1 MENLNLESILDNIVE
16 SILFISGEGVLI
28 SDISEKLGVEIKD
41 IQNAVEKLKTKYSE
55 QSGIQLVS
63 YNNKIQFSSNPQYS
77 NFVESVLNPIRE
89 KALTKA
95 TLETIAIIAYKQPI
109 TRLEIE
115 EIRGVSSDYSVQVLI
130 EHNLIEM
137 VGRKDAPGKPI
148 LFGTTDEFLKRFN
161 LPNLNSLPQQEDL
174 MERIKLVKENS
185 SNSLYNDFKL
195 PDEEKENENEEI
207 INIDLDETDEN
218 LEEES
223 MVKEKILESM
233 LEDEVPAFLKSET
246 NLQKVE

>member
-28 SDISEKLGVEIKD
+28 SDISEKLGVEVKD